1 MYNINV
7 DLLTTLIYE
16 WYLKGIVICTMIF
29 TGKHSV
35 VWVCIFVCVCM
46 CKRVFVLIQNYDFV
60 AFGAR
65 SLPRRILSLQGYRKQ
80 Y

>member
-16 WYLKGIVICTMIF
+16 WYLKGIVILTMIF

-35 VWVCIFVCVCM
+35 VCVCVFVCVCM
-46 CKRVFVLIQNYDFV
+46 CKRVFVLIQN
-60 AFGAR
+60 
-65 SLPRRILSLQGYRKQ
+65 
-80 Y
+80 